1 MGANAYH
8 HNELIFA
15 SQSID
20 LHCGTKMRDKLACQ
34 LFYQRKW
41 YVVTKLINEYQ
52 LTMRNML
59 GKRIGMTKWNEF
71 VLFATMRVGWW
82 ICLLI
87 STSDPVAKIASN
99 CRCVPLG

>member
-20 LHCGTKMRDKLACQ
+20 LRIVTKMRDKLARQ

-41 YVVTKLINEYQ
+41 HVVTKLINEYQ
-52 LTMRNML
+52 LTVRNML

-71 VLFATMRVGWW
+71 VLFAMNNEGGLVDLFVN
-82 ICLLI
+82 I
-87 STSDPVAKIASN
+87 DQ
-99 CRCVPLG
+99 

>member
-20 LHCGTKMRDKLACQ
+20 WRIVTKMRDKLACQ

-41 YVVTKLINEYQ
+41 HVVTELINEYQ
-52 LTMRNML
+52 LTVRNML

-71 VLFATMRVGWW
+71 VVFA
-82 ICLLI
+82 I
-87 STSDPVAKIASN
+87 SYKSYGVCRFLSGKPSPNLPSN
-99 CRCVPLG
+99 LAL

>member
-20 LHCGTKMRDKLACQ
+20 WRIVTKMRDKLARQ
-34 LFYQRKW
+34 LFYQRQW
-41 YVVTKLINEYQ
+41 HVVTELINEYQ
-52 LTMRNML
+52 LTVRNIL

-71 VLFATMRVGWW
+71 VLFAMNDEGGLVDLFVN
-82 ICLLI
+82 I
-87 STSDPVAKIASN
+87 DQ
-99 CRCVPLG
+99 